1 MGAGR
6 DPTLGEVE
14 ECNSACEGE
23 GTGTHTAAT
32 MMTLPIINHHP
43 SAAAHPVCLV
53 TLAP

>member
-1 MGAGR
+1 MGGR

-23 GTGTHTAAT
+23 GTGTHTADDDD
-32 MMTLPIINHHP
+32 
-43 SAAAHPVCLV
+43 AAHQPPSIKLQPTPVCLV